1 MSKTVIF
8 KSMRSQNKCLWLGVF
23 LKEVDKN
30 VIQHISILAVCGL
43 TLGLTAPS
51 GWAET
56 GDPAKGKAIYERL
69 CGVCHGAQGK
79 GDGPAGEMMK
89 PPAADLTGSKL
100 KDKPD
105 AELFQTIRTGKP
117 PSAMPAFKGQLSD
130 QQIHEVVAYIRSLGK

>member
-1 MSKTVIF
+1 
-8 KSMRSQNKCLWLGVF
+8 LWLGVS

-30 VIQHISILAVCGL
+30 MIQRISLLVVCGL
-43 TLGLTAPS
+43 TLGLTASS
-51 GWAET
+51 GTAET

-79 GDGPAGEMMK
+79 GDGPAGQMMK

-105 AELFQTIRTGKP
+105 AELFQTIQNGRLTT
-117 PSAMPAFKGQLSD
+117 AMPAFKGQLSD
-130 QQIHEVVAYIRSLGK
+130 QQIHDVVAYIRSLGK

>member
-1 MSKTVIF
+1 MLQ
-8 KSMRSQNKCLWLGVF
+8 R
-23 LKEVDKN
+23 
-30 VIQHISILAVCGL
+30 ISLLAVCGL

-56 GDPAKGKAIYERL
+56 GNPANGKAIYERL

-79 GDGPAGEMMK
+79 GDGPAGQMIK

-105 AELFQTIRTGKP
+105 AELFQSIQSGR
-117 PSAMPAFKGQLSD
+117 PSTAMLAFKGQLSD
-130 QQIHEVVAYIRSLGK
+130 QQIHDVVAYIRRLGK

>member
-1 MSKTVIF
+1 LGVSFPRF
-8 KSMRSQNKCLWLGVF
+8 KKKSLWLGVS

-30 VIQHISILAVCGL
+30 MIQRILLLAVCGF

-56 GDPAKGKAIYERL
+56 GDPTKGKAIYERL

-79 GDGPAGEMMK
+79 GNGPAGQMMK

-105 AELFQTIRTGKP
+105 AELFQTIQTGRP
-117 PSAMPAFKGQLSD
+117 PTAMPAFKGQLSD
-130 QQIHEVVAYIRSLGK
+130 QQIHDVVAHIRRLGK

>member
-1 MSKTVIF
+1 L
-8 KSMRSQNKCLWLGVF
+8 RAN
-23 LKEVDKN
+23 KEVDKN
-30 VIQHISILAVCGL
+30 MIQRISLLALCGL

-79 GDGPAGEMMK
+79 GDGPAGQMMK

-105 AELFQTIRTGKP
+105 AELFQTVQNGRP
-117 PSAMPAFKGQLSD
+117 PTAMPAFKGQLSD
-130 QQIHEVVAYIRSLGK
+130 QQIHDVVAYIRSLGK

>member
-8 KSMRSQNKCLWLGVF
+8 KSMRSKNKCLWLGVF

-30 VIQHISILAVCGL
+30 MIQRISILAVCGL

-56 GDPAKGKAIYERL
+56 GDPAKGKAIYETL

-79 GDGPAGEMMK
+79 GDGPAGEGMK

-105 AELFQTIRTGKP
+105 AELFQTIQNGRP
-117 PSAMPAFKGQLSD
+117 PTAMSAFKGKLSD
-130 QQIHEVVAYIRSLGK
+130 QQIHDVVAYISSLGK